1 MRQNGKV
8 GNHGTGRLGRRPL
21 PAAES
26 VRTRSRTPHSASSY
40 RNRPG
45 RQVRL
50 DLLDEPLAESV
61 GSDAAPGN
69 RLVEDGVEQVVVE
82 SELARRSV
90 AVEMSELDG
99 VGGAGGTSG
108 RADLL
113 VASAELVVQMGEQR
127 AHERRLAIVA
137 Q

>member
-1 MRQNGKV
+1 MTLLSTARPTIDRCEPLAEVRPG
-8 GNHGTGRLGRRPL
+8 GR
-21 PAAES
+21 
-26 VRTRSRTPHSASSY
+26 VRTVDVVHGDDRLPH
-40 RNRPG
+40 R
-45 RQVRL
+45 RL
-50 DLLDEPLAESV
+50 EPLDEPLAESV
-61 GSDAAPGN
+61 GSDAASGN

-90 AVEMSELDG
+90 TVEVNELDG

-108 RADLL
+108 RADSL
-113 VASAELVVQMGEQR
+113 VASAELVVQMSEQR